1 MPTEVN
7 NPFQSRLVPPK
18 RPMLVIA
25 VLGLFVWFRGA
36 TGSAETFDLA
46 TANLADIQAAM
57 DSGAL
62 TSEKLVQLYLN
73 RIEAY
78 DKKGPKLNSMIT
90 VNPRALEE
98 ARALDAE
105 RKLKGPRSQ
114 LHGVPVVFKDLIDV
128 AGLPTTAGFVPFG
141 SPVPARDATIVAR
154 LRQAGAVM
162 LGKASTANWFG
173 NSDDTHP
180 NGGAPLNPYNVRHSP
195 GATSNGSA
203 VSLAAN
209 LTALAIGTDTSASVQ
224 HPAANSSVVGFVAT
238 QGMVSRAGIIPRGAT
253 QDRAGAMAR
262 SVYDVAALFSVIAG
276 WDAEDLITFRAMG
289 HFPQD
294 DWSKRLDVG
303 YIQGKRIGVLRE
315 MIYEGPQHEPGRAI
329 FERALE
335 DLREAG
341 AYVIDPVLTG
351 IDLKKESLGELNRTA
366 EYEKTPF
373 TDAYLARLGEASKF
387 KSVKEMIESVGPDKF
402 SRGMV
407 TGLDLPA
414 PDESPDYLA
423 RYRAR
428 DMFIRLIHDTMDKF
442 ALDALVL
449 PYRTYP
455 PEPIDGPRP
464 PESTNN
470 LTSHTGLPAVIVPG
484 GYTDENLPIGIQFFG
499 RHNTD
504 LMILQIAYGYEQATH
519 RRKAPAIAPPL
530 AGDRFD
536 Y

>member
-1 MPTEVN
+1 
-7 NPFQSRLVPPK
+7 
-18 RPMLVIA
+18 
-25 VLGLFVWFRGA
+25 
-36 TGSAETFDLA
+36 
-46 TANLADIQAAM
+46 
-57 DSGAL
+57 
-62 TSEKLVQLYLN
+62 
-73 RIEAY
+73 
-78 DKKGPKLNSMIT
+78 
-90 VNPRALEE
+90 
-98 ARALDAE
+98 
-105 RKLKGPRSQ
+105 
-114 LHGVPVVFKDLIDV
+114 
-128 AGLPTTAGFVPFG
+128 
-141 SPVPARDATIVAR
+141 
-154 LRQAGAVM
+154 
-162 LGKASTANWFG
+162 
-173 NSDDTHP
+173 
-180 NGGAPLNPYNVRHSP
+180 
-195 GATSNGSA
+195 
-203 VSLAAN
+203 
-209 LTALAIGTDTSASVQ
+209 
-224 HPAANSSVVGFVAT
+224 
-238 QGMVSRAGIIPRGAT
+238 
-253 QDRAGAMAR
+253 
-262 SVYDVAALFSVIAG
+262 
-276 WDAEDLITFRAMG
+276 
-289 HFPQD
+289 
-294 DWSKRLDVG
+294 
-303 YIQGKRIGVLRE
+303 
-315 MIYEGPQHEPGRAI
+315 
-329 FERALE
+329 
-335 DLREAG
+335 
-341 AYVIDPVLTG
+341 LTG